1 MNLIIDSSDLSVERV
16 RADVEHICK
25 QIPSRLAGSENGKR
39 MAEFSCAGLAAAG
52 AQAQLHEIPGLV
64 SFPRAGKL
72 DILKPAGKTLIAN
85 TLGHSVPTSAQ
96 GVTAELVNVGPGGYA
111 DYVGKDVAGKIVL
124 VELSYHPGRHEKQR
138 IAAEYGALGCVMMN
152 WGYAD
157 SKLLPY
163 GSVKPAWGNP
173 TPDTFRNEM
182 TQLPCIGIARDDGLH
197 LRELLTAG
205 SVTVQLHADVDN
217 VWRSIQMTTG
227 EVAADG
233 SDDFVVVG
241 GHQDSWEG
249 EQATDNAAGS
259 ACMIELAR
267 FFTKYRKHLRRGISF
282 GLWTA
287 HETGTMIG
295 STWYVDKNW
304 DRLREHGIAYL
315 QIDQPACF
323 GTTRWGSVSNA
334 ELKQFQETI
343 DAKLLGDRPR
353 AWRRTVKIGDAS
365 FFGVGVPMFSGLGV
379 FTAEELKASGNANL
393 GWWHHSL
400 ENTVDKLDWD
410 TMGLHLKMYAAY
422 VWELCTAP
430 IIPCTFTPVADE
442 VIHRLGELLPAGASV
457 GLESALAS
465 AQKLREQTLL
475 FDQYATEL
483 NRKCVAKDE
492 QAGAQAELVNTTIKR
507 LSRLLL
513 PMVGTVKGRYGHDPY
528 SYTAQTTVLPS
539 LYDVPKLAK
548 LPETA
553 ERWMLET
560 QLLRNRNS
568 IVDTLSDAV
577 LLIQDVLRAVK

>member
-39 MAEFSCAGLAAAG
+39 MAEFSCTALAAAG

-72 DILKPAGKTLIAN
+72 NVLKPAGKTLVAN
-85 TLGHSVPTSAQ
+85 TLGHSVATPVH
-96 GVTAELVNVGPGGYA
+96 GVTAELVNVGPGGYS
-111 DYVGKDVAGKIVL
+111 DYIGKDVAGKIVL

-138 IAAEYGALGCVMMN
+138 IAAEYGALACVMMN

-157 SKLLPY
+157 STLLPY

-182 TQLPCIGIARDDGLH
+182 TQLPCIGISRADGLH

-217 VWRSIQMTTG
+217 VWCPIQMTTG
-227 EVAADG
+227 EVAAEG

-343 DAKLLGDRPR
+343 DVKLLGDRPR

-430 IIPCTFTPVADE
+430 IIPSTFTPVADE
-442 VIHRLGELLPAGASV
+442 VIHRLGELLPAGASI

-465 AQKLREQTLL
+465 AKRLRGQTLL
-475 FDQYATEL
+475 FDAHATEL
-483 NRKCVAKDE
+483 NRKCVAKDA
-492 QAGAQAELVNTTIKR
+492 QAEAQAELVNATIKR

-548 LPETA
+548 LPEAA

-568 IVDTLSDAV
+568 IVDTLSDAAR
-577 LLIQDVLRAVK
+577 LIQDVLRVVK

>member
-39 MAEFSCAGLAAAG
+39 MALYSCAGLQAAG
-52 AQAQLHEIPGLV
+52 AQAQVHEIPGLV

-72 DILKPAGKTLIAN
+72 NLIKPTGQSMIAN
-85 TLGHSVPTSAQ
+85 TLGHSVPTAPE

-111 DYVGKDVAGKIVL
+111 DYAGKNVAGKIVL

-138 IAAEYGALGCVMMN
+138 IAAENGAIACVMMN
-152 WGYAD
+152 WGYPD
-157 SKLLPY
+157 STLLPY

-173 TPDTFRNEM
+173 TPETFRTEM
-182 TQLPCIGIARDDGLH
+182 TQLPCIGISRVDGLH
-197 LRELLTAG
+197 LRELIAAG
-205 SVTVQLHADVDN
+205 SLTVQLHAEVDN
-217 VWRSIQMTTG
+217 VWRPIQMTTG
-227 EVAADG
+227 DITVEGAE
-233 SDDFVVVG
+233 DFIVIG

-304 DRLREHGIAYL
+304 DRLRDHGVAYL

-323 GTTRWGSVSNA
+323 GTTRWGSISNA

-353 AWRRTVKIGDAS
+353 SWRRTVKIGDAS

-379 FTAEELKASGNANL
+379 FTADELKATGNANL

-430 IIPCTFTPVADE
+430 VIPCTFTPVADE
-442 VIHRLGELLPAGASV
+442 IIQRLGELLPAGASV
-457 GLESALAS
+457 GLESALDVAK
-465 AQKLREQTLL
+465 QLREQTLL
-475 FDQYATEL
+475 FDQRASAL
-483 NRKCVAKDE
+483 NLLCESNDPKML
-492 QAGAQAELVNTTIKR
+492 GQAEVANVAIKR

-513 PMVGTVKGRYGHDPY
+513 PLVGTVKGSYGHDPY
-528 SYTAQTTVLPS
+528 SYTPQTTILPS

-548 LPETA
+548 LPEAA

-568 IVDTLSDAV
+568 LVDTLRAALQV
-577 LLIQDVLRAVK
+577 NRDVLHALA